1 MRLHLAASVL
11 AVVAL
16 GAGTAAA
23 ATGESVSRVRST
35 STACQFELTDP
46 AGPGVSLRRN
56 GVEVGLRRTN
66 DDPAMPTFRGRHQGV
81 PVDVTLWK
89 GTPPDQL
96 AELVAQHAPR
106 RDELTAASL
115 AGAVEGEGEG
125 EVSESFDDS
134 GVLVDLETFAYRIT
148 TDGLVEHGSI
158 DGTATVTDNAKR
170 RVGKSDCVRVPEGTA
185 HTVTITGPGGRF
197 TLATGESERGDLF
210 ARDYPSTT
218 TAVRYRT
225 FIPAASVG
233 SPCGT
238 FRGDNRGFSSYFEE
252 PNRTRASVFFNWP
265 WGTIDT
271 TKNIGTTHK
280 LNSSGAV
287 IQSATASA
295 AGIYFHTASIAPTF
309 GRIGVNHSV
318 GNPLCSVAGPIAY
331 NVIIE
336 AWKDGIARISG
347 TRLKVPNHEAYVY
360 PTSGA
365 YGRTIFTRSTSSFIC
380 LSLNCG
386 QESLWETSP

>member
-1 MRLHLAASVL
+1 M
-11 AVVAL
+11 
-16 GAGTAAA
+16 
-23 ATGESVSRVRST
+23 
-35 STACQFELTDP
+35 
-46 AGPGVSLRRN
+46 
-56 GVEVGLRRTN
+56 
-66 DDPAMPTFRGRHQGV
+66 
-81 PVDVTLWK
+81 
-89 GTPPDQL
+89 
-96 AELVAQHAPR
+96 
-106 RDELTAASL
+106 
-115 AGAVEGEGEG
+115 
-125 EVSESFDDS
+125 
-134 GVLVDLETFAYRIT
+134 
-148 TDGLVEHGSI
+148 
-158 DGTATVTDNAKR
+158 
-170 RVGKSDCVRVPEGTA
+170 
-185 HTVTITGPGGRF
+185 
-197 TLATGESERGDLF
+197 
-210 ARDYPSTT
+210 
-218 TAVRYRT
+218 
-225 FIPAASVG
+225 
-233 SPCGT
+233 
-238 FRGDNRGFSSYFEE
+238 
-252 PNRTRASVFFNWP
+252 FFNWP

-365 YGRTIFTRSTSSFIC
+365 YGRTIFTRSSSSFIC